1 MMSIDTKPFS
11 AALTAFGL
19 AIGLTVFMAGGVA
32 YAEEPVSARAITD
45 ALKQKPLTRSMGAPA
60 GLSADQTEFVKKLRG
75 QSRAISVV
83 ERKKLA
89 VIVKEK
95 HLPAIDL
102 EILFDFDSAR
112 ISSEATPQL
121 VQLGLALRD
130 ETLNGATVL
139 LSGHTD
145 AVGRDEYNLKL
156 SEERAWSVRDFLV
169 KSFNIDPH
177 RLIAVGY
184 GEEQLKN
191 PDYPD
196 AAENRRVQIVNVIQ

>member
-1 MMSIDTKPFS
+1 MSIARSIFL
-11 AALTAFGL
+11 AVTATLGL
-19 AIGLTVFMAGGVA
+19 ALGAA
-32 YAEEPVSARAITD
+32 HAQEPVSAKSITEK
-45 ALKQKPLTRSMGAPA
+45 LKPAPVTRSLGAPA
-60 GLSADQTEFVKKLRG
+60 GLTAEDKQFVDKLRR
-75 QSRAISVV
+75 SRAISVV

-102 EILFDFDSAR
+102 EIYFDFDSAR
-112 ISSEATPQL
+112 ITSEATPQL

-130 ETLNGATVL
+130 ESLKGSTFL

-145 AVGRDEYNLKL
+145 AVGRDAYNQKL

-169 KSFNIDPH
+169 KSFSLDPDQ
-177 RLIAVGY
+177 LIAVGY

-191 PDYPD
+191 ASYPD
-196 AAENRRVQIVNVIQ
+196 AAENRRVQIVNVIR

>member
-1 MMSIDTKPFS
+1 MSSIRS
-11 AALTAFGL
+11 APIRSAWIAVIASAGLGITA
-19 AIGLTVFMAGGVA
+19 AR
-32 YAEEPVSARAITD
+32 AEEPVSAQAITD
-45 ALKQKPLTRSMGAPA
+45 ALKPKPLTRSLGAPA
-60 GLSADQTEFVKKLRG
+60 GLSQEDSRFVDGLRG
-75 QSRAISVV
+75 KTRAITVV

-95 HLPAIDL
+95 HLPGIDL
-102 EILFDFDSAR
+102 EVYFDFDSAR
-112 ISSEATPQL
+112 ITGEATPQL

-130 ETLNGATVL
+130 DSLQGSTFL

-145 AVGRDEYNLKL
+145 AVGRDAYNQRL

-169 KSFNIDPH
+169 KSFNIDPD

-191 PDYPD
+191 ADYPD
-196 AAENRRVQIVNVIQ
+196 AAENRRVQIVNVSR